1 MDEQPNSA
9 IPATM
14 SDIEAMTA
22 RIAELTNRV
31 QLNEERTDAVPQ
43 SQIFAESAGNNIGK
57 MVLDC
62 AMLYGYSDANNCQ
75 IWSAGTPNPGTAT
88 FTVAV
93 NDAGWTYNA
102 GAVTLPPGRY
112 VILANTD
119 IYIDDSS
126 AGFVAELL
134 ASARMFIYED
144 GTRDDAT
151 ISTCSF
157 WQSID
162 HNANVISDS
171 AGDTHTGT
179 LTHWT
184 SAFHLGSNIT
194 TFKVA
199 NYTADT
205 AVTFRTICGTI
216 TPASLEIDAAPIGK
230 EPAMIHFK
238 CAILAMG

>member
-43 SQIFAESAGNNIGK
+43 SQIFAAMADRRPDK

-62 AMLYGYSDANNCQ
+62 AMLYGYSDDNNCQ
-75 IWSAGTPNPGTAT
+75 IWAVGTPNPSTAT

-112 VILANTD
+112 FIQANTD

-126 AGFVAELL
+126 AGFALELL

-144 GTRDDAT
+144 GTRDTAT
-151 ISTCSF
+151 MSTCSF
-157 WQSID
+157 WQSAD

-171 AGDTHTGT
+171 GGDTHTGT
-179 LTHWT
+179 LTHWA
-184 SAFHLGSNIT
+184 SVFHLSSNIT

-205 AVTFRTICGTI
+205 AVTFRTICGAI
-216 TPASLEIDAAPIGK
+216 TPGNYEIEAEPIGK
-230 EPAMIHFK
+230 QPAMIHFK
-238 CAILAMG
+238 CLIMAIG